1 MRGFVRTWVKR
12 SFVQKSVQQPFAKEN
27 EMTLQQKIIKACRYM
42 DNGDPMKDVLDDDDI
57 EEAIKMLGDVL
68 VTLGLVPVE
77 EE

>member
-1 MRGFVRTWVKR
+1 
-12 SFVQKSVQQPFAKEN
+12 
-27 EMTLQQKIIKACRYM
+27 MTLQQKIIKACRYM

-77 EE
+77 ED